1 MPRSGRPL
9 RWNVKK
15 IADAGLIIAALDR
28 ADAHHTWAARL
39 LRKQSP
45 PWLVCEPV
53 LAEIS
58 ASLGT
63 PEPVLEMLRLGDL
76 EIGFKLEDNIVE
88 VRAIVKKYR
97 DQKVDLADACV
108 VRMSEL
114 FRDPVVFTVDRTDF
128 LVYRRYGRQ
137 MIPCVFPE

>member
-1 MPRSGRPL
+1 MQRSGQPSKHK
-9 RWNVKK
+9 VKK

-28 ADAHHTWAARL
+28 QDVHHAWGARL
-39 LRKQSP
+39 LQRESP

-63 PEPVLEMLRLGDL
+63 PEPVLEMLRVGDL
-76 EIGFKLEDNIVE
+76 EIGFDLGTNTAE
-88 VRAIVKKYR
+88 VMALARKYR
-97 DQKVDLADACV
+97 DQNIDLADACV

-114 FRDPVVFTVDRTDF
+114 FPDSVVFTVDRTDF
-128 LVYRRYGRQ
+128 LVYRRHRRQ
-137 MIPCVFPE
+137 AIPCVFPE